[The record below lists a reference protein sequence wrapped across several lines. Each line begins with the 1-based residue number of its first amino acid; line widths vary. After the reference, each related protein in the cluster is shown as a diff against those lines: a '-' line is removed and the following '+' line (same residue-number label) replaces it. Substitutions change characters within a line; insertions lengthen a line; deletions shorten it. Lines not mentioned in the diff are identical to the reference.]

1 MTFNDY
7 CYLCMYVYI
16 YGHTAQMWNLSF
28 SVWDRTCTLRIESR
42 ESSPLNHQQS
52 PQCLNFCTWMLSQFY
67 SLPPSTSLLSD
78 TQLESKFD
86 FTCLALLGAEITA
99 LDMETQEIFLR
110 PILGC
115 V

>member
-52 PQCLNFCTWMLSQFY
+52 PQFY

>member
-1 MTFNDY
+1 
-7 CYLCMYVYI
+7 
-16 YGHTAQMWNLSF
+16 
-28 SVWDRTCTLRIESR
+28 
-42 ESSPLNHQQS
+42 
-52 PQCLNFCTWMLSQFY
+52 MLSQFY